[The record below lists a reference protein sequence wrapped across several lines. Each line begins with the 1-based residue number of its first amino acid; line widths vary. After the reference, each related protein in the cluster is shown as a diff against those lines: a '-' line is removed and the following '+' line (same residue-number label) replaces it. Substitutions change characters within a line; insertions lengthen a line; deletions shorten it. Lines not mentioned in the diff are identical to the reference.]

1 MKQNFVV
8 IGLGRFGSSVA
19 RTLLEKGHEVLAI
32 EKDEALVN
40 SYSHGFTHLVQA
52 DTTDMNVLKSVGVRN
67 CDVAVVAIGSDI
79 QASIMTTLNLKELG
93 IDYIVAK
100 AINSMHGK
108 VLEKIGA
115 DRVVYPEMEMGE
127 RIANSLVSK
136 SLLDYIEL
144 TPEVSIREILVE
156 RGFGEK
162 SLSELG
168 LRGRFHVTIVLIK
181 RNDEIS
187 ITPGGDACIKA
198 GDVLF
203 VIGRNGD
210 LDRFEQQVSG

>member
-1 MKQNFVV
+1 M
-8 IGLGRFGSSVA
+8 
-19 RTLLEKGHEVLAI
+19 
-32 EKDEALVN
+32 
-40 SYSHGFTHLVQA
+40 
-52 DTTDMNVLKSVGVRN
+52 
-67 CDVAVVAIGSDI
+67 
-79 QASIMTTLNLKELG
+79 
-93 IDYIVAK
+93 
-100 AINSMHGK
+100 
-108 VLEKIGA
+108 
-115 DRVVYPEMEMGE
+115 VYPEMEMGE

-203 VIGRNGD
+203 V
-210 LDRFEQQVSG
+210 

>member
-1 MKQNFVV
+1 MKQSFTV
-8 IGLGRFGSSVA
+8 IGLGRFGASVA
-19 RTLLEKGHEVLAI
+19 KTLSSKGSEVLAI
-32 EKDEALVN
+32 EKDETIVN
-40 SYSHGFTHLVQA
+40 SFSEGLTQLVQA
-52 DTTDMNVLKSVGVRN
+52 DSTDINALKSAGVRN

-93 IDYIVAK
+93 IGYIVAK
-100 AINSMHGK
+100 AINAMHGK

-115 DRVVYPEMEMGE
+115 DLVVYPEWEMGE
-127 RIANSLVSK
+127 RIANGLVSK

-162 SLSELG
+162 SLSELS
-168 LRGRFHVTIVLIK
+168 LRARFNVTIVLI
-181 RNDEIS
+181 RRANEIN
-187 ITPGGDACIKA
+187 IAPGGDACIKA
-198 GDVLF
+198 GDVLL
-203 VIGRNGD
+203 VVGRNAD